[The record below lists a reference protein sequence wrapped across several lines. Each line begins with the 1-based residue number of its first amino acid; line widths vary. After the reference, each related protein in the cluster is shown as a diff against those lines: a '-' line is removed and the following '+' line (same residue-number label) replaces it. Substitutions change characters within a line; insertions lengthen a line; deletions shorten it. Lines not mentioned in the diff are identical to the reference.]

1 MNKRKHVI
9 AVLCCVLLAVGA
21 EPQAARSEPKE
32 SDILESGIIEIG
44 RTNPFARLPKLEA
57 LVQRQ
62 LQAQKSAIELPED
75 MPDLFVKT
83 VILKF
88 LTAVDLQQA
97 IVNMSSQYGSI
108 VANSKNNSLIIC
120 DTMEKLDR
128 ILEQI
133 RQADKT
139 PQQILIE
146 AVIEDVQLSDDTEIG
161 VNWDLLS
168 SDNYHQTY
176 KQNFSLRLG
185 STAED
190 AASIGD
196 ASAFVTTGT
205 GGDFSFISG
214 TIRNVLHMLQQK
226 KNVEILVS
234 PSVMVL
240 SGETASIEAIEEIPY
255 RELTETSFGGE
266 LASVVFKEV
275 GIKMTVTATLTDSN
289 EIMLKVE
296 PEQNIN
302 TAVFGIESIPI
313 IDTRKA
319 QTTLLLKDG
328 EVVVMGGL
336 RRKSST
342 KMRDQIPLLGDL
354 PLIGFLFGRDK
365 DVVKHSELIVFIS
378 PHIYRGEPPPQDH
391 LDKYYEFKNSPSLV
405 VPDPNAATKQVIKQ
419 APVLRR
425 QDHGL
430 TALQGNTTE
439 TTED

>member
-9 AVLCCVLLAVGA
+9 AVLCCALLAVGT
-21 EPQAARSEPKE
+21 EPQVARSEPKE
-32 SDILESGIIEIG
+32 SDILESGTIEIG

-57 LVQRQ
+57 PVQQ
-62 LQAQKSAIELPED
+62 QPQTQTQKAAIELPEE
-75 MPDLFVKT
+75 MPDLFVRT
-83 VILKF
+83 VTLKF
-88 LTAVDLQQA
+88 LTAADLQQA

-108 VANSKNNSLIIC
+108 IANSKHNSLIVC
-120 DTMEKLDR
+120 DTMERLER

-133 RQADKT
+133 RQADRT

-146 AVIEDVQLSDDTEIG
+146 AVIVDVQLSDDKEIG
-161 VNWDLLS
+161 MNWDLLS

-176 KQNFSLRLG
+176 RQNFSLRLG

-190 AASIGD
+190 AASIAN

-205 GGDFSFISG
+205 GGDFSLISG

-226 KNVEILVS
+226 KNVEILAS
-234 PSVMVL
+234 PRIMVL

-302 TAVFGIESIPI
+302 TSVYGIESIPI

-336 RRKSST
+336 RRKSNT
-342 KMRDQIPLLGDL
+342 KIRNQIPLLGDL
-354 PLIGFLFGRDK
+354 PLIGFLFGRTK
-365 DVVKHSELIVFIS
+365 NIIKHSELIVFLS
-378 PHIYRGEPPPQDH
+378 PHIYRGEPPPQNH
-391 LDKYYEFKNSPSLV
+391 LDKYYEFKNSPTLV
-405 VPDPNAATKQVIKQ
+405 VPDPNAAKKQ
-419 APVLRR
+419 ARWAPAYR

-430 TALQGNTTE
+430 AVLQGNTTE